1 MKRKLAI
8 EAVFLLS
15 LIFASIC
22 TSYITPTLS
31 AETSPCSDCD
41 APSLETIHNV
51 TVYLVDGEVLL
62 RIEPLTLPEDC
73 GCGDCEECETCP
85 TVEPENVQSTVLED
99 EDGYTVVLVT
109 YEVNGTTFETTISKT
124 LLWSYSEDAE
134 ANRTASFS
142 WMEISGD
149 GISAQFYAL
158 SYLVWDDEYNFTVST
173 WLDPLDPET
182 YNSSFTVLDYVPAEK
197 SVNTLELVGFDSP
210 VTLSEQYAVLGDVAK
225 GMAKH
230 YEKSQNET
238 LQGLAQNYNNI
249 KEEAKYLSKLVQKQL
264 QEYNRDILQSSAI
277 VMDQSLECLICLVH
291 CGLETVAC
299 SVVCYDAWILCAV
312 PGLCP
317 IVAATCLLCIAVLGP
332 ICWAICTIPC

>member
-31 AETSPCSDCD
+31 TETSPCTDCD

-124 LLWSYSEDAE
+124 LLWSYSEVGE
-134 ANRTASFS
+134 ANRTASFNS
-142 WMEISGD
+142 IEITANGVSTQLY
-149 GISAQFYAL
+149 SLTY
-158 SYLVWDDEYNFTVST
+158 SVRDDEYNFTVST
-173 WLDPLDPET
+173 WLDPLDEET
-182 YNSSFTVLDYVPAEK
+182 YNSSFTTMGYVPAEK
-197 SVNTLELVGFDSP
+197 SVMTVDLVRFNSS
-210 VTLSEQYAVLGDVAK
+210 VTLSQLYAVLGKVAK
-225 GMAKH
+225 GIGKQ

-238 LQGLAQNYNNI
+238 LQALAQNYNNM
-249 KEEAKYLSKLVQKQL
+249 KEEAKYLSKLVEKQL
-264 QEYNRDILQSSAI
+264 QAYDRGILKS
-277 VMDQSLECLICLVH
+277 
-291 CGLETVAC
+291 T
-299 SVVCYDAWILCAV
+299 
-312 PGLCP
+312 
-317 IVAATCLLCIAVLGP
+317 ATLSDGWAGCLLCEAACALAIVGGCVVGCLYFGLFCGVCVEILYHVEVLHLSCIAAYYIAGCESWW
-332 ICWAICTIPC
+332 I